1 MSPNVQEAQSQLDTS
16 LTDDRN
22 ISEER
27 TEGAGQLGNVWKGVR
42 PRGWQFAVSK
52 VQVKEK
58 ESLA

>member
-27 TEGAGQLGNVWKGVR
+27 TEGAGQLGNV
-42 PRGWQFAVSK
+42 
-52 VQVKEK
+52 
-58 ESLA
+58 